1 MGMYEWSAVELSEPR
16 LLELA
21 REGNPVESCRMGS
34 RLGLMRA
41 ALIVWASGTVAS
53 AVLALLVSPTGWAFI
68 AGSARQID
76 GRWGYAVTFVLLDA
90 LLAAVGV
97 TIAVWLLAI
106 G

>member
-1 MGMYEWSAVELSEPR
+1 
-16 LLELA
+16 
-21 REGNPVESCRMGS
+21 
-34 RLGLMRA
+34 MRA

-53 AVLALLVSPTGWAFI
+53 AVLALLVSPTGGAFV
-68 AGSARQID
+68 AGSTRQID
-76 GRWGYAVTFVLLDA
+76 GRWGYALTFVLLDA